1 MIEHFSNQYLQI
13 ILLAEIIFYLAIAYG
28 IALSIWG
35 LFELL
40 FKIWSD

>member
-13 ILLAEIIFYLAIAYG
+13 ILLAEIIIYLAITFG

-40 FKIWSD
+40 FKGWSE